1 MSDADIDSMLA
12 FEENLHNLPLS
23 QEVHSGSCDQED
35 LEAFFA
41 EAPATPPL
49 ISGSTSSVSPSST
62 TATSGS
68 TPEQPISVVSR
79 KRLRTKTTVPN
90 YVPVRQSI
98 QTTGL
103 DLDFGAK
110 LSLNAKR
117 HVYDC
122 LRAYYMKTVWEP
134 QNPRWPHEYKHEYR
148 VRCRLAFTAVESHER
163 VAMLEKWYKTRR
175 IQHFARIVFMWLTK
189 SRLAAKPRRLGF
201 GEWRVCLRG
210 MVSGALWVL

>member
-1 MSDADIDSMLA
+1 MYRMVCIWFRKHVLGSLRLFVVWRALADMADADIDYLLA
-12 FEENLHNLPLS
+12 FEENLHNVPLS
-23 QEVHSGSCDQED
+23 QEVHYGNCGQQYI
-35 LEAFFA
+35 EAFNDG
-41 EAPATPPL
+41 APATPPL
-49 ISGSTSSVSPSST
+49 IGGSTSSVSPSST

-90 YVPVRQSI
+90 YVPVRQAI

-103 DLDFGAK
+103 DLDFGTK
-110 LSLNAKR
+110 LSPNVKR
-117 HVYDC
+117 HVFDC
-122 LRAYYMKTVWEP
+122 LRAYYMNTVWEP

-175 IQHFARIVFMWLTK
+175 IQHFARIVFI
-189 SRLAAKPRRLGF
+189 
-201 GEWRVCLRG
+201 
-210 MVSGALWVL
+210 